1 MAVQETRN
9 LPAQF
14 VEDLGVD
21 LAEQVTA
28 QSGVPVVT
36 QGLADLQKAAQA
48 AGIPATKQ
56 AFETQEQFDKRK
68 GLFDAQQRAALGFEQ
83 RQLALQGLAPQVAG
97 LSGREIEA
105 RKIADAGIGSFRPF
119 LATAQTLTGA
129 GAGTGAG
136 SIASYMSPYQQS
148 VIDATL
154 DEYDIQAQKGQQGIL
169 DAASRIGALGA
180 GRTGVQMG
188 EYQAASDRN
197 RAAIQA
203 GLLQQ
208 GYGQAQAARQQDYAN
223 QMGLGQ
229 YQQGLGQYQSG
240 LASLTPQLVA
250 GQIGTMG
257 TVGATQQA
265 QAQAVR
271 DAQREANRMAAYE
284 PYERMGYYGTGVT
297 GLMGGYP
304 GQYQFGAT
312 PNPTP
317 LQNALGIGSVLGGI
331 YGNVVGP
338 QNPKY
343 AGR

>member
-1 MAVQETRN
+1 MAVQETRT
-9 LPAQF
+9 LPAPF
-14 VEDLGVD
+14 IESIGKDY
-21 LAEQVTA
+21 A
-28 QSGVPVVT
+28 
-36 QGLADLQKAAQA
+36 
-48 AGIPATKQ
+48 
-56 AFETQEQFDKRK
+56 K
-68 GLFDAQQRAALGFEQ
+68 GLTDLTKTPLATQQFAPKVADQDQLQTDAAAL
-83 RQLALQGLAPQVAG
+83 ASTGLGAYQPY
-97 LSGREIEA
+97 
-105 RKIADAGIGSFRPF
+105 
-119 LATAQTLTGA
+119 LTGQGA
-129 GAGTGAG
+129 YSGTPTDMMGAQDYGAAAAALTGTGAGTGAG

-154 DEYDIQAQKGQQGIL
+154 SEYDIQAQKGQQGIL

-208 GYGQAQAARQQDYAN
+208 GYGQAQAARQQDYTN
-223 QMGLGQ
+223 QLGM
-229 YQQGLGQYQSG
+229 GQYQSG

-304 GQYQFGAT
+304 GQYQWSAQ

-331 YGNVVGP
+331 YGNVKHGP
-338 QNPKY
+338 K
-343 AGR
+343 

>member
-1 MAVQETRN
+1 MAVQETRQ
-9 LPAQF
+9 LPAPFIESLGKDYAKGLTDLTKTALPTHQF
-14 VEDLGVD
+14 APKVAPQHQLQTDAVT
-21 LAEQVTA
+21 LAQ
-28 QSGVPVVT
+28 
-36 QGLADLQKAAQA
+36 QGLGGYEPYITGQGAYAGLPTDMMGAQDYGAAA
-48 AGIPATKQ
+48 
-56 AFETQEQFDKRK
+56 
-68 GLFDAQQRAALGFEQ
+68 AAL
-83 RQLALQGLAPQVAG
+83 
-97 LSGREIEA
+97 
-105 RKIADAGIGSFRPF
+105 
-119 LATAQTLTGA
+119 TGT

-154 DEYDIQAQKGQQGIL
+154 GEYDIQAQKGQHGIM

-180 GRTGVQMG
+180 GRTGVQLG

-208 GYGQAQAARQQDYAN
+208 GYTQGQGARQQDYQN

-229 YQQGLGQYQSG
+229 YQSGLG
-240 LASLTPQLVA
+240 SLTPQLVA

-257 TVGATQQA
+257 QVGATQQA
-265 QAQAVR
+265 QTQAGY

-297 GLMGGYP
+297 GIMGGYP
-304 GQYQFGAT
+304 GQYQWSSM

-317 LQNALGIGSVLGGI
+317 LQTALGVGATMGGMW
-331 YGNVVGP
+331 GNIMGP
-338 QNPKY
+338 QRGMDYKS
-343 AGR
+343 G

>member
-1 MAVQETRN
+1 MMG
-9 LPAQF
+9 AQ
-14 VEDLGVD
+14 DYG
-21 LAEQVTA
+21 
-28 QSGVPVVT
+28 
-36 QGLADLQKAAQA
+36 AAA
-48 AGIPATKQ
+48 
-56 AFETQEQFDKRK
+56 
-68 GLFDAQQRAALGFEQ
+68 AAL
-83 RQLALQGLAPQVAG
+83 
-97 LSGREIEA
+97 
-105 RKIADAGIGSFRPF
+105 
-119 LATAQTLTGA
+119 TGT

-154 DEYDIQAQKGQQGIL
+154 SEYDIQAQKGQQGIL

-208 GYGQAQAARQQDYAN
+208 GYNQAQGARQQDYTN
-223 QMGLGQ
+223 QLGM
-229 YQQGLGQYQSG
+229 GQYQSG

-317 LQNALGIGSVLGGI
+317 LQNALGIGSVLGGV
-331 YGNVVGP
+331 YGNVIGP
-338 QNPKY
+338 QNPQYK
-343 AGR
+343 R

>member
-1 MAVQETRN
+1 MAVQETRT
-9 LPAQF
+9 LPAPF
-14 VEDLGVD
+14 IESIGKDY
-21 LAEQVTA
+21 A
-28 QSGVPVVT
+28 
-36 QGLADLQKAAQA
+36 
-48 AGIPATKQ
+48 
-56 AFETQEQFDKRK
+56 K
-68 GLFDAQQRAALGFEQ
+68 GLTDLTKTPLATQQFAPKVAGQDQLQTDAAAL
-83 RQLALQGLAPQVAG
+83 
-97 LSGREIEA
+97 
-105 RKIADAGIGSFRPF
+105 
-119 LATAQTLTGA
+119 AQTGLGAYQPYLTGQGSYA
-129 GAGTGAG
+129 GTPTDMMGAQDYGAAAAALTGTGAGTGAG

-154 DEYDIQAQKGQQGIL
+154 SEYDIQAQKGQQGIL

-208 GYGQAQAARQQDYAN
+208 GYNQAQGARQQDYTN
-223 QMGLGQ
+223 QLGM
-229 YQQGLGQYQSG
+229 GQYQSG

-265 QAQAVR
+265 QEQAVI
-271 DAQREANRMAAYE
+271 DAQRESNRMAAYE

-331 YGNVVGP
+331 YGNVIGP
-338 QNPKY
+338 QNPRTVTR
-343 AGR
+343 G

>member
-1 MAVQETRN
+1 
-9 LPAQF
+9 
-14 VEDLGVD
+14 
-21 LAEQVTA
+21 
-28 QSGVPVVT
+28 
-36 QGLADLQKAAQA
+36 
-48 AGIPATKQ
+48 
-56 AFETQEQFDKRK
+56 
-68 GLFDAQQRAALGFEQ
+68 
-83 RQLALQGLAPQVAG
+83 
-97 LSGREIEA
+97 
-105 RKIADAGIGSFRPF
+105 
-119 LATAQTLTGA
+119 
-129 GAGTGAG
+129 
-136 SIASYMSPYQQS
+136 MSPYQQS

-154 DEYDIQAQKGQQGIL
+154 SEYDIQAQKGQQGIL

-208 GYGQAQAARQQDYAN
+208 GYGQAQAARQQDYTN
-223 QMGLGQ
+223 QLGM
-229 YQQGLGQYQSG
+229 GQYQSG

-331 YGNVVGP
+331 WGNVVGP
-338 QNPKY
+338 TNPKY

>member
-1 MAVQETRN
+1 MAVQETRT
-9 LPAQF
+9 LPAPF
-14 VEDLGVD
+14 IESIGKDY
-21 LAEQVTA
+21 A
-28 QSGVPVVT
+28 
-36 QGLADLQKAAQA
+36 
-48 AGIPATKQ
+48 
-56 AFETQEQFDKRK
+56 K
-68 GLFDAQQRAALGFEQ
+68 GLTDLTKTPLATQQFAPKVAGQDQLQTDAAAL
-83 RQLALQGLAPQVAG
+83 
-97 LSGREIEA
+97 
-105 RKIADAGIGSFRPF
+105 
-119 LATAQTLTGA
+119 AQTGLGAYQPYLTGQGSYA
-129 GAGTGAG
+129 GTPTDMMGAQDYGAAAAALTGTGAGTGAG

-154 DEYDIQAQKGQQGIL
+154 SEYDIQAQKGQQGIL

-208 GYGQAQAARQQDYAN
+208 GYGQALGARQQDYTN
-223 QMGLGQ
+223 QLGM
-229 YQQGLGQYQSG
+229 GQYQSG

-331 YGNVVGP
+331 YGNVIGP
-338 QNPKY
+338 QNPQYK
-343 AGR
+343 R

>member
-1 MAVQETRN
+1 MAVQETRT
-9 LPAQF
+9 LPAPFIESIGKDYAKGLTDLTSKPIATQQF
-14 VEDLGVD
+14 
-21 LAEQVTA
+21 APT
-28 QSGVPVVT
+28 VVG
-36 QGLADLQKAAQA
+36 QDQLQLDAAGLAQTGLGAYQPYLTGQGAYAGTPTDMMGAQDYGAAA
-48 AGIPATKQ
+48 
-56 AFETQEQFDKRK
+56 
-68 GLFDAQQRAALGFEQ
+68 AAL
-83 RQLALQGLAPQVAG
+83 
-97 LSGREIEA
+97 
-105 RKIADAGIGSFRPF
+105 
-119 LATAQTLTGA
+119 TGT

-154 DEYDIQAQKGQQGIL
+154 SEYDIQAQKGQQGIL

-208 GYGQAQAARQQDYAN
+208 GYGQAQAARQQDYTN
-223 QMGLGQ
+223 QLGM
-229 YQQGLGQYQSG
+229 GQYQSG

-331 YGNVVGP
+331 WGNVMGP
-338 QNPKY
+338 QNPRTVY
-343 AGR
+343 GNQ

>member
-1 MAVQETRN
+1 MAVQETRS
-9 LPAQF
+9 LPAPF
-14 VEDLGVD
+14 IESIGKDYAKGLTDL
-21 LAEQVTA
+21 
-28 QSGVPVVT
+28 
-36 QGLADLQKAAQA
+36 
-48 AGIPATKQ
+48 TKQ
-56 AFETQEQFDKRK
+56 PLATQQFAPKVAGQDQLQTDAASLAAT
-68 GLFDAQQRAALGFEQ
+68 GLGAYQPYLTGQGAYSGTPTDMMGAQDYGAAAAAL
-83 RQLALQGLAPQVAG
+83 
-97 LSGREIEA
+97 
-105 RKIADAGIGSFRPF
+105 
-119 LATAQTLTGA
+119 TGT

-154 DEYDIQAQKGQQGIL
+154 SEYDIQAQKGQQGIL

-208 GYGQAQAARQQDYAN
+208 GYGQALGARQQDYTN
-223 QMGLGQ
+223 QLGM
-229 YQQGLGQYQSG
+229 GQYQSG

-265 QAQAVR
+265 QQQAVI
-271 DAQREANRMAAYE
+271 DAQRESNRMAAYE

-304 GQYQFGAT
+304 GQYQWSAQ

-317 LQNALGIGSVLGGI
+317 LQNALGIGATLGGI
-331 YGNVVGP
+331 YGNVKHGP
-338 QNPKY
+338 N
-343 AGR
+343 RN